1 MGGLAISSFRSAL
14 LRSAN
19 ALRAI
24 AVFMTLLI
32 TAPQIAQAQPSDYP
46 GASLTPRSQ
55 AGWDATPNGIDPSAP
70 PDEPQGGL
78 TEAGTPLNKRG
89 EECFPAEPR
98 NLFSDV
104 DMVPGADGKL
114 HPFDYQTG
122 GAVSPEARSAIRG
135 KNTWMLWGEGNDVFW
150 NWVQQHGYG
159 LTDFLVLTDSR
170 NRDQRFARFGLINQP
185 GMKAQTDRTKRLLG
199 LYVDQADGEEIKLK
213 QPGTDIDP
221 KTQALAARPASRSG
235 CEAFEP
241 WDRGQYDKV
250 LAALPDDGLDPDV
263 YGYPS
268 GIVGLRLMPNPDFF
282 GKTDAARKARQY
294 WKTRVEDAPGDPYYT
309 DISVN
314 ADPNLVRPFRVSMS
328 CGFCHIAPHPL
339 NPPADVEKPQ
349 WSNLSTTV
357 GDQYWNPVST
367 FANLKKPESFLYQFL
382 ASQQPGTIDTSL
394 VSTDHINNPNTITAI
409 FGVPARLDRAQK
421 NPPENQSAAN
431 FLIPHIEDPQQ
442 GTNPRHTPR
451 VLLDG
456 SDSVGIFGALSRVY
470 LNIGAY
476 SEEWKRVQ
484 NSIVGFTPQRPF
496 AVSTALKNSV
506 YWRTADKYRIPY
518 LAAFFTYRSQQ
529 DGESVT
535 RPMHLADTPQGK
547 PIIDAERNDAAH
559 GRNVFVENCA
569 VCHSSKQPA
578 GFTLRFSRD
587 WASKDVPSF
596 DSSATL
602 TLPMDFADWQDFTR
616 SKNYGDYVKQIR
628 ALAGQPAD
636 LPDAF
641 LKDNY
646 LSTDIRVPITLVG
659 TNSARAVGT
668 NAMRGQV
675 WDNFSSETYKSLPA
689 VGEVHFFNPFS
700 GKPADRWGNNDTYA
714 PPAGGPGYYRPAS
727 LISLWAT
734 APFLHNNTLGEYT
747 GDPSVKGR
755 MQAFDDAIDKILWSG
770 KRETSSVRL
779 PGDLRG
785 KMALADG
792 DRGFIYRTTQP
803 TWIDFPARFI
813 RPLISSV
820 IGPFWTSFL
829 ATYLWMGLAV
839 GAALLAVVGRPRHA
853 GFVFALAAILAGVAL
868 RASRVDTV
876 YPLLW
881 LVPVAAAAI
890 AALLWFATR
899 RLWIGKAIFAV
910 LALLS
915 LLASQQAN
923 AFLDGKAGDLKVGPI
938 PTGTPVSLVMNMN
951 PEAPAGD
958 LLQAVFGLTRGI
970 LRVRKGSLPD
980 GPAWEA
986 FRDEAAAPLMR
997 VSKCPDFVQDRG
1009 HWFADALPDDE
1020 KKQLKAFLKTL

>member
-1 MGGLAISSFRSAL
+1 MAVALAL
-14 LRSAN
+14 LLTS
-19 ALRAI
+19 LH
-24 AVFMTLLI
+24 
-32 TAPQIAQAQPSDYP
+32 PAQSQPSDYP
-46 GASLTPRSQ
+46 AASLTPRSMP
-55 AGWDATPNGIDPSAP
+55 GWDSTANGIDLSAP
-70 PDEPQGGL
+70 ADEPQGGM

-89 EECFPAEPR
+89 EDCFPAEQR

-104 DMVPGADGKL
+104 DMVPDAGGKL
-114 HPFDYQTG
+114 HPFNYQTDG
-122 GAVSPEARSAIRG
+122 GAISPGARSAIKG
-135 KNTWMLWGEGNDVFW
+135 KNTWILWGEGNDVFW
-150 NWVQQHGYG
+150 NWIQQHGYG

-170 NRDQRFARFGLINQP
+170 NRNARFARFGLINQP
-185 GMKAQTDRTKRLLG
+185 GMKAQTDRSKRLFG
-199 LYVDQADGEEIKLK
+199 LYIDQADGDAIKLK
-213 QPGTDIDP
+213 QPTSDIDQ
-221 KTQALAARPASRSG
+221 KTQALAARPASKPG

-241 WDRGQYDKV
+241 WDREQFGKV
-250 LAALPDDGLDPDV
+250 LAQLPDDGLDPNV

-268 GIVGLRLMPNPDFF
+268 GIVGLRLVPNPDFF
-282 GKTDAARKARQY
+282 GKTKAARNARQY
-294 WKTRVEDAPGDPYYT
+294 WKTRVEDPPGDAYYT
-309 DISVN
+309 DTSVN

-367 FANLKKPESFLYQFL
+367 FVNLKKPDSFLYQFL

-409 FGVPARLDRAQK
+409 FDVPARLDRAQQ
-421 NPPENQSAAN
+421 NPPENQSATN
-431 FLIPHIEDPQQ
+431 LLIPHIEDPQP
-442 GTNPRHTPR
+442 GANPRHTPR

-496 AVSTALKNSV
+496 AVATALKNSV

-518 LAAFFTYRSQQ
+518 LASFFTYVSQQ
-529 DGESVT
+529 DGASVT
-535 RPMHLADTPQGK
+535 RPMHLVDTAEGR
-547 PIIDAERNDAAH
+547 PIIDAERNDAVS
-559 GRNVFVENCA
+559 GRNVFVQNCA
-569 VCHSSKQPA
+569 VCHSSKQPS
-578 GFTLRFSRD
+578 GFTLQFSRD
-587 WASKDVPSF
+587 WARKDLPSF
-596 DSSATL
+596 DSSRSL
-602 TLPMDFADWQDFTR
+602 TLPMDFAEWQDFTK
-616 SKNYGDYVKQIR
+616 SDNYREYVKQIDT
-628 ALAGQPAD
+628 LAGHPTGEQD
-636 LPDAF
+636 DF
-641 LKDNY
+641 LRNNF

-689 VGEVHFFNPFS
+689 VGDVHFFNPFS
-700 GKPADRWGNNDTYA
+700 GKPVDKWGNNDTYA

-747 GDPSVKGR
+747 GDPSIKGR
-755 MQAFDDAIDKILWSG
+755 LTAFDDAIDKVLWSA
-770 KRETSSVRL
+770 KRETSSFRL
-779 PGDLRG
+779 SGDLRG

-813 RPLISSV
+813 RPLISGV

-829 ATYLWMGLAV
+829 TTYVWIGLAI
-839 GAALLAVVGRPRHA
+839 GAALLAIFGQPRHA
-853 GFVFALAAILAGVAL
+853 GFVFAVIAILVAVVL
-868 RASRVDTV
+868 RFSRIDTI
-876 YPLLW
+876 YPWLW
-881 LVPVAAAAI
+881 LLPIVATGI

-899 RLWIGKAIFAV
+899 KRWIGRIIFAV
-910 LALLS
+910 LALIS
-915 LLASQQAN
+915 LLASQEAN
-923 AFLDGKAGDLKVGPI
+923 AFIDGRQGDLKIGPI
-938 PTGTPVSLVMNMN
+938 PTGTPVSLIMNMN
-951 PEAPAGD
+951 PEASTGD
-958 LLQAVFGLTRGI
+958 LLQAAFGLTRGI
-970 LRVRKGSLPD
+970 LRIRRDSLPD

-986 FRDEAAAPLMR
+986 FEAEAAAPLMR
-997 VSKCPDFVQDRG
+997 VSKCPDFVLDRG
-1009 HWFADALPDDE
+1009 HWFADTLPDDQKAE
-1020 KKQLKAFLKTL
+1020 LKAFLKTL

>member
-1 MGGLAISSFRSAL
+1 M
-14 LRSAN
+14 
-19 ALRAI
+19 
-24 AVFMTLLI
+24 AVVLTLLL
-32 TAPQIAQAQPSDYP
+32 TSLHPAQSQPSDYP
-46 GASLTPRSQ
+46 AASLTPRSMP
-55 AGWDATPNGIDPSAP
+55 GWDSTANGIDLSAP
-70 PDEPQGGL
+70 ADEPQGGM

-89 EECFPAEPR
+89 EDCFPAEQR

-104 DMVPGADGKL
+104 DMVPDASGKL
-114 HPFDYQTG
+114 HPFNYQTDG
-122 GAVSPEARSAIRG
+122 GAISPGARSAIKG
-135 KNTWMLWGEGNDVFW
+135 KNTWILWGEGNDVFW
-150 NWVQQHGYG
+150 NWIQQHGYG

-170 NRDQRFARFGLINQP
+170 NRNARFARFGLINQP
-185 GMKAQTDRTKRLLG
+185 GMKAQTDRSKRLFG
-199 LYVDQADGEEIKLK
+199 LYIDQADGDAIKLK
-213 QPGTDIDP
+213 QPASDIDQ
-221 KTQALAARPASRSG
+221 KTKALAARPVSKAG

-241 WDRGQYDKV
+241 WDREQFDKV
-250 LAALPDDGLDPDV
+250 LAQLPDDGLDPNV

-268 GIVGLRLMPNPDFF
+268 GIVGLRLVPNPDFF
-282 GKTDAARKARQY
+282 GKTKAAQNARQY
-294 WKTRVEDAPGDPYYT
+294 WKTRVEDPPGDAYYT
-309 DISVN
+309 DTSVN

-367 FANLKKPESFLYQFL
+367 FVNLKKPDSFLYQFL

-409 FGVPARLDRAQK
+409 FDVPARLDRAQQ
-421 NPPENQSAAN
+421 NPPENQSATN
-431 FLIPHIEDPQQ
+431 LLIPHIEDPQP
-442 GTNPRHTPR
+442 GANPRHTPR

-496 AVSTALKNSV
+496 AVATALKNSV

-518 LAAFFTYRSQQ
+518 LAAFFTYISQQ
-529 DGESVT
+529 DGASVT
-535 RPMHLADTPQGK
+535 QPMHLVDTAEGR
-547 PIIDAERNDAAH
+547 PIIDAERNDAVS
-559 GRNVFVENCA
+559 GRNVFVQNCA
-569 VCHSSKQPA
+569 VCHSSKQPN
-578 GFTLRFSRD
+578 GFTLQFSRD
-587 WASKDVPSF
+587 WTRKDLPSF
-596 DSSATL
+596 DSSRSL
-602 TLPMDFADWQDFTR
+602 TLPMDFAEWQDFTK
-616 SKNYGDYVKQIR
+616 SDNYREYVKQID
-628 ALAGQPAD
+628 ALAGHPTGEQD
-636 LPDAF
+636 DF
-641 LKDNY
+641 LRNNF

-689 VGEVHFFNPFS
+689 VGDVHFFNPFS
-700 GKPADRWGNNDTYA
+700 GKPVDKWGNNDTYA

-747 GDPSVKGR
+747 GDPSIKGR
-755 MQAFDDAIDKILWSG
+755 LTAFDDAIDKVLWSA
-770 KRETSSVRL
+770 KRETSAFRL
-779 PGDLRG
+779 SGDLRG

-813 RPLISSV
+813 RPLVSGI
-820 IGPFWTSFL
+820 IGTFWTSFL
-829 ATYLWMGLAV
+829 TTYVWIALAI
-839 GAALLAVVGRPRHA
+839 GAALLAIFGQPRHA
-853 GFVFALAAILAGVAL
+853 GFVFAVVAILAAVVL
-868 RASRVDTV
+868 RFSRIDTI

-881 LVPVAAAAI
+881 LLPIIATGI

-899 RLWIGKAIFAV
+899 RRWIGRIVFAA
-910 LALLS
+910 LALIS

-923 AFLDGKAGDLKVGPI
+923 AFIDGRQGDLKVGPI
-938 PTGTPVSLVMNMN
+938 PTGTPVSLIMNMN
-951 PEAPAGD
+951 PEAATGD
-958 LLQAVFGLTRGI
+958 LLQAAFGLTRGI
-970 LRVRKGSLPD
+970 LRIRKDQLPD

-986 FRDEAAAPLMR
+986 FEAEAADPLMR
-997 VSKCPDFVQDRG
+997 VSKCPDFVLDRG
-1009 HWFADALPDDE
+1009 HWFADTLPDDQKAE
-1020 KKQLKAFLKTL
+1020 LKAFLKTL